1 MVKKISIV
9 SLSSGIAGEDIAK
22 HELEIG
28 IKRLEE
34 YGAEV
39 KIMPHALSGIEYVR
53 NHPKERADDLLAAFA
68 DEETDMILSTIGG
81 DDTYRLLP
89 FLFENDE
96 LKNVINKKVFL
107 GFSDTTINHLML
119 HKAGLNTFYG
129 QAFLTDLCD
138 EPDTP
143 PYSASYFEELVHTGR
158 IKEIRPSDVWYEGR
172 KEWPPTADTRP
183 ETTHLNQGFQ
193 LLQGKSVFEGEI
205 LGGCLETIYD
215 IFDNT
220 RYSDSVTLCRKY
232 GLFPY
237 LEDWKGRILLL
248 ETCEEQPT
256 PEHYREM
263 LVALKKTGI
272 FDVISGVLCGK
283 PMDEVYFEE
292 YKKIITEVIND
303 PALPVLANINIGHA
317 APRCIIPFGVNAV
330 VDADRQLIRFNY
342 EESCSG

>member
-9 SLSSGIAGEDIAK
+9 SLSSGILGEDLAN

-28 IKRLEE
+28 VKRLEG
-34 YGAEV
+34 YGAKV
-39 KIMPHALSGIEYVR
+39 RVMPHALSGVEYVKD
-53 NHPKERADDLLAAFA
+53 HPKERADDLLAAFA
-68 DEETDMILSTIGG
+68 DGETDMILTAIGG

-96 LKNVINKKVFL
+96 LKNAISKKIFL

-129 QAFLTDLCD
+129 QAFLTDVCD
-138 EPDTP
+138 DPNVP
-143 PYSASYFEELVHTGR
+143 PYSASYFEELIHTGR
-158 IKEIRPSDVWYEGR
+158 IEEIRPSDVWYEGR

-183 ETTHLNQGFQ
+183 EATHKNQGFQ
-193 LLQGKSVFEGEI
+193 LLQGKSVFEGKI

-215 IFDNT
+215 IFDNS

-232 GLFPY
+232 GLFPD
-237 LEDWKGRILLL
+237 LEDWRGKILLL

-263 LVALKKTGI
+263 LIALKKTGI
-272 FDVISGVLCGK
+272 FNVISGVLCGK

-303 PALPVLANINIGHA
+303 PALPVAANINIGHA
-317 APRCIIPFGVNAV
+317 APRCIIPFGVNAM
-330 VDADRQLIRFNY
+330 VDTDRQLIRFIY
-342 EESCSG
+342 ED

>member
-22 HELEIG
+22 HELDIG

-34 YGAEV
+34 YGADV

-129 QAFLTDLCD
+129 QAFLTDICD
-138 EPDTP
+138 EPYTP

-183 ETTHLNQGFQ
+183 ETTHQNQGFQ

-220 RYSDSVTLCRKY
+220 RYSDSVALCRKY
-232 GLFPY
+232 GLFPD

-263 LVALKKTGI
+263 LVALKKTGT
-272 FDVISGVLCGK
+272 FDVVSGVLCGK